1 MEGEVWQ
8 SKREAVGHTESA
20 VRKEREVNAGAQL
33 AFPDY
38 SMRHLSPQDS
48 TTHPSLLSQTFPET
62 PSKT

>member
-8 SKREAVGHTESA
+8 SKREAAGHTASA
-20 VRKEREVNAGAQL
+20 VRKEREGNAGAQL

-38 SMRHLSPQDS
+38 STQDS

-62 PSKT
+62 QSKT